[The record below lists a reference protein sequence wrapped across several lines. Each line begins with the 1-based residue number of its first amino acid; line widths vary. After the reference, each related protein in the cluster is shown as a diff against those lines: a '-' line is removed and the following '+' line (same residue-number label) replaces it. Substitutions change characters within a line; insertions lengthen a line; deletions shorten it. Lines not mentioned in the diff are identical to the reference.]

1 MIPRVR
7 DVSARLWLGLLLFV
21 PILLLFG
28 LLLLAPP
35 DGNERAQL
43 LQFIGRFHPLFV
55 HLPIGLLVIVPL
67 LEFAGRNRYFPYLLP
82 AADFLLGVATFGA
95 ITAASLG
102 WCLARSG
109 GYSGSLVIQHMW
121 GGVFVAAGAWLCWVL
136 RARISTRASNRLYGA
151 ALIATVGLVSFTG
164 YRGGQLSQGE
174 NHLTEF
180 APEPLAALM
189 RPKSQENTATGSS
202 NGGPSSFYGARIHP
216 VFASHCVTCH
226 GRSKHKSNL
235 RLDSFDAVMRGGKH
249 GAVIKPGDPKSS
261 DLFHRVT
268 LQPSDDDF
276 MPPDNRRPLSATE
289 VKLIELW
296 ISSGASGTQ
305 AEADIKGTP
314 SNSSSQSVADVTFE
328 EIDPSAV
335 AEQRASLAP
344 LVEQFQKHFPNV
356 LDYQSRGSADL
367 ALSASWMGSK
377 FGDNELAA
385 LSPIGERVVIADL
398 SGTAISDRSAP
409 AIAAMKRLRV
419 LRLMHT
425 KITDISVQAFG
436 SLNELE
442 SLSVF
447 DTPVT
452 PASLTAIARLPKL
465 RRIYAGGTRISAEG
479 QIPQEIRDKLIF

>member
-7 DVSARLWLGLLLFV
+7 DVSARLLMGLVAFV
-21 PILLLFG
+21 PILALFG
-28 LLLLAPP
+28 LLLFAPP

-43 LQFIGRFHPLFV
+43 FQFIGRFHPLAV
-55 HLPIGLLVIVPL
+55 HLPIALLMVVPL
-67 LEFAGRNRYFPYLLP
+67 LEFAGRNRHFPYLLP

-95 ITAASLG
+95 IAAASLG

-109 GYSGSLVIQHMW
+109 GYSGSLVTQHMW
-121 GGVFVAAGAWLCWVL
+121 GGVFVAAAAGLCWIL
-136 RARISTRASNRLYGA
+136 RAHSIAGGSIRPYVA
-151 ALIATVGLVSFTG
+151 ALVATVVLVSFTG

-180 APEPLAALM
+180 APEPLAALI
-189 RPKSQENTATGSS
+189 RLISQENAAPNSS
-202 NGGPSSFYGARIHP
+202 NGGPATFYGARIQP
-216 VFASHCVTCH
+216 VFARNCVTCH
-226 GRSKHKSNL
+226 GRSKHKANL
-235 RLDSFDAVMRGGKH
+235 RLDSYDAVMRGGKH

-268 LQPSDDDF
+268 LPMADDDV
-276 MPPDNRRPLSATE
+276 MPPDNRRLLPARD

-305 AEADIKGTP
+305 AEADIKGAP
-314 SNSSSQSVADVTFE
+314 SNPSSQLVAEVTFE

-335 AEQRASLAP
+335 AKQRASLAP
-344 LVEQFQKHFPNV
+344 LVEQFQKRFPNV
-356 LDYQSRGSADL
+356 LDYQSRASADL
-367 ALSASWMGSK
+367 SVSASWMGSK

-385 LSPIGERVVIADL
+385 LAPISERVVIADL
-398 SGTAISDRSAP
+398 SSTVITDRSAP

-425 KITDISVQAFG
+425 KITDVSVQAFG
-436 SLNELE
+436 SLHQLE

-452 PASLTAIARLPKL
+452 PASLTALARLPKL
-465 RRIYAGGTRISAEG
+465 RRIYAGGTNISAEESM
-479 QIPQEIRDKLIF
+479 PQEIRDKLIF